1 MHVKSLGAAA
11 GLEMPEPPDHAKFA
25 NALPLGLSR
34 RANTPQWHS
43 SPDKGGVMGIH
54 VTRILLIDA

>member
-1 MHVKSLGAAA
+1 MSKAW
-11 GLEMPEPPDHAKFA
+11 GLLQGWQMPEPPGHTKFA

-34 RANTPQWHS
+34 RANTPQWYS

-54 VTRILLIDA
+54 VTRILIDA